1 MSFQAPQRDQ
11 NLVRRHNPIDALDDP
26 ILLQFA
32 RRSAPLFLW
41 STDSFHILIGTFR
54 LPFPGVRKAKG
65 DNSMMTRHRLAGSLL
80 SRAGFSLIEVMIVV
94 VILAIL
100 ATLLAPRVMG
110 RTDDAKRAAA
120 KAQIK
125 NIESALQLYK
135 LDNGVYPSNE
145 QGLKALVQKP
155 ASGPQAANWRVGGY
169 LAKVP
174 SDPWGHLYG
183 YSSPSAQGEFEIVS
197 FGADGVPGGE
207 GKNAD
212 LVNWSLEQN

>member
-1 MSFQAPQRDQ
+1 
-11 NLVRRHNPIDALDDP
+11 
-26 ILLQFA
+26 
-32 RRSAPLFLW
+32 
-41 STDSFHILIGTFR
+41 
-54 LPFPGVRKAKG
+54 
-65 DNSMMTRHRLAGSLL
+65 MMTRTHHDHSLRRPCCRRLI

-145 QGLKALVQKP
+145 QGLKALAQKP
-155 ASGPQAANWRVGGY
+155 ASGPQAANWRAGGY

-183 YSSPSAQGEFEIVS
+183 YSSPSAQGDFEIVS